1 MVWSNR
7 VKMFMDGVLE
17 SYTAFMLRPYPGK
30 PENHGEEIFAAEH
43 FNRACITADKLGLQI
58 SVHAVGDGAV
68 RRVLV
73 IDAPEQVTEDHRRQ
87 LASLDAAKAGLEE
100 RDVLVVTRP
109 GSPAFRVRLVGK
121 DGGVKLDQGAPIE
134 TATLFALIDAMPM
147 RRAEMAGRQGGGE
160 KPPVS

>member
-1 MVWSNR
+1 MEGMKKLLTLGCAGLAAYLAEGCAR
-7 VKMFMDGVLE
+7 PPEAGLALPDL
-17 SYTAFMLRPYPGK
+17 TAHQWR
-30 PENHGEEIFAAEH
+30 
-43 FNRACITADKLGLQI
+43 
-58 SVHAVGDGAV
+58 

-147 RRAEMAGRQGGGE
+147 RRAEMAGR
-160 KPPVS
+160 